1 VITLVAQVG
10 LGLFI
15 EKVTVLEIYCFDW
28 CNFHFWIFIY
38 ALVCLNRNLL
48 AFLPQKKK
56 LHLSK
61 KIFYRKIEI

>member
-38 ALVCLNRNLL
+38 ALVCLNRNLV
-48 AFLPQKKK
+48 AFLPQKKNC
-56 LHLSK
+56 
-61 KIFYRKIEI
+61 IYRRKYFIEK